1 MKVILLLILII
12 SLIVLG
18 ILGISWKYGILGKI
32 EGGIMGEELTY
43 YSIGSILINSIGLI
57 IFIYSV
63 YISTNYINLPSDKIM
78 NLLFYLYMFLFYVT
92 FIIIVIYLGY
102 KKQLK
107 ISKKYITTN
116 SIFLLLLVPFII
128 FRNQLYFED
137 TIYDIEEEDFIKL
150 REKGGALD
158 DVEYDN
164 KGNRV
169 RITDP
174 DRLKVRVRAVES
186 EYNERE
192 DIELGL
198 YA

>member
-1 MKVILLLILII
+1 MNVILLLISII
-12 SLIVLG
+12 SLIVVSVLVM
-18 ILGISWKYGILGKI
+18 SWKYGIIGQI
-32 EGGIMGEELTY
+32 DGGIMGDELTY

-128 FRNQLYFED
+128 FRNQLYFEE

-150 REKGGALD
+150 REEGGALD

-186 EYNERE
+186 EYNERIDVE
-192 DIELGL
+192 SGVYD
-198 YA
+198 

>member
-1 MKVILLLILII
+1 MNVILLLISII
-12 SLIVLG
+12 SLIVVSVLVM
-18 ILGISWKYGILGKI
+18 SWKYGIIGQI
-32 EGGIMGEELTY
+32 DGGIMGDELTY

-128 FRNQLYFED
+128 FRNQLYFEE

-150 REKGGALD
+150 REEGGALD

-174 DRLKVRVRAVES
+174 DRLKVRLSAVKS
-186 EYNERE
+186 EYNERTDVE
-192 DIELGL
+192 SGVYD
-198 YA
+198 

>member
-12 SLIVLG
+12 SLIVLS

-43 YSIGSILINSIGLI
+43 YSIGSILTNSIGLI

-128 FRNQLYFED
+128 FRNQYYFED

-150 REKGGALD
+150 RSEGGALD

-164 KGNRV
+164 KGNKV

-174 DRLKVRVRAVES
+174 DRLNVRIRAVKS
-186 EYNERE
+186 EYNERTDVE
-192 DIELGL
+192 SGVYD
-198 YA
+198 

>member
-1 MKVILLLILII
+1 MNVILLLISII
-12 SLIVLG
+12 SLIVVSVLVM
-18 ILGISWKYGILGKI
+18 SWKYDIIGQID
-32 EGGIMGEELTY
+32 GGIMGDELTY

-128 FRNQLYFED
+128 FRNQLYFEE

-150 REKGGALD
+150 REEGGALD

-174 DRLKVRVRAVES
+174 DRLKVRLRAVKS
-186 EYNERE
+186 EYNERTDVE
-192 DIELGL
+192 SGVYD
-198 YA
+198 

>member
-1 MKVILLLILII
+1 MNVILLLISII
-12 SLIVLG
+12 SLIVVSVLVM
-18 ILGISWKYGILGKI
+18 SWKYGIIGQI
-32 EGGIMGEELTY
+32 DGGIMGDELTY

-128 FRNQLYFED
+128 FRNQLYFEE

-150 REKGGALD
+150 REEGGALD

-174 DRLKVRVRAVES
+174 DRLKVRLRAVKS
-186 EYNERE
+186 EYNERTDVE
-192 DIELGL
+192 SGVYD
-198 YA
+198 